1 MRVWAASL
9 LGAVVLVGAS
19 ASSATPGT
27 SPVPDVTVIADSVMT
42 AVTWHSDALAV
53 MQKGLEVRWEVAVCR
68 TLTGTSCP
76 FDGERPTTLVQVV
89 QEDGA
94 SLGKTVVV
102 ECGYND
108 PEGTFAQDVE
118 SSIDTLLAAGVTKIL
133 WVNLHQAAPQFVAMN
148 KVLTLEAAAHP
159 AGHAPRLE
167 HVRGRPQ
174 RLVPDRSGPPHH
186 HRGRR
191 SRDVPPRR
199 GLEGARA
206 AARRGCTA
214 AATGAGRPSLLRAGA
229 SDRWAS
235 AVQLAGGHRP
245 TASRP
250 PSAAGRPDRRHAAQG
265 RSGPVHAARDRL
277 GERDRARAR
286 ADPRRGRYL
295 SRVPLHFR
303 GPNGSASACLGS
315 NDL

>member
-118 SSIDTLLAAGVTKIL
+118 SSIDTLLDAGVTKIL
-133 WVNLHQAAPQFVAMN
+133 WVNLHQATPQFVAMN
-148 KVLTLEAAAHP
+148 KVLTLVAAAHP
-159 AGHAPRLE
+159 QVTLLDWNTYADGHNDWFQTDLIHLTTTGGVGLATFLHAAVWRALAP
-167 HVRGRPQ
+167 P
-174 RLVPDRSGPPHH
+174 LV
-186 HRGRR
+186 
-191 SRDVPPRR
+191 
-199 GLEGARA
+199 A
-206 AARRGCTA
+206 AARPLPPAQVGRPYSAQVRVSGGRPPYSWRSVTGPLPRGLHLRPDGRIDGTPLRAGQAQFMLRATDSENVTALEREQIRVA
-214 AATGAGRPSLLRAGA
+214 AAT
-229 SDRWAS
+229 
-235 AVQLAGGHRP
+235 
-245 TASRP
+245 
-250 PSAAGRPDRRHAAQG
+250 
-265 RSGPVHAARDRL
+265 
-277 GERDRARAR
+277 
-286 ADPRRGRYL
+286 
-295 SRVPLHFR
+295 
-303 GPNGSASACLGS
+303 
-315 NDL
+315 